1 MAFLSLH
8 ELCVRLWEAFFLR
21 VQVRGVRWHLA
32 FVESLGKHTDRTRLS
47 VDGKYFSD
55 VKHALRS
62 DDKTAARAAQSSPN
76 CLDLPPLPGHRN
88 RGRLRYSRHRAPES
102 CNRIMELELFSTI
115 APRNYRHHPEGVS
128 LTTIAKS
135 YVTKTLVYKTFSVF
149 SKEKE
154 KNRSS
159 WFRILVSHTNTRPR
173 QANLS
178 MGSLERVSKPCI
190 YALLRWWKS
199 QQKTKIKILEFVY

>member
-1 MAFLSLH
+1 M
-8 ELCVRLWEAFFLR
+8 EKCRCE
-21 VQVRGVRWHLA
+21 
-32 FVESLGKHTDRTRLS
+32 E
-47 VDGKYFSD
+47 
-55 VKHALRS
+55 HAPVWMT
-62 DDKTAARAAQSSPN
+62 K
-76 CLDLPPLPGHRN
+76 PLPVLHSHPLIASIFPG
-88 RGRLRYSRHRAPES
+88 GFVILATAPES

-115 APRNYRHHPEGVS
+115 APRNYIQHPEGVS

-149 SKEKE
+149 SKEKQ
-154 KNRSS
+154 KNSS
-159 WFRILVSHTNTRPR
+159 WFRVFLVSHTNTRQR